1 MWTLDTADG
10 SERPKPKPVA
20 QLPPAEILGR
30 YWYFHTG
37 TVSRRKPT
45 NPPLSKPPTKFPK
58 TQLPSPAP
66 INSPPTFPP
75 MKWVTLPPVEPTK
88 FLTPLPSSKPPTSR
102 QPTNYP
108 VGKPTNPPTKF
119 PTPLPSSKPPTS
131 QPTSVGDLLVS
142 GAVDQQQLVTPPS
155 NNNENSNNNNINT
168 QEEGGGATT
177 SWEQSNDP
185 DSLCTH
191 NNSIKLTGY
200 KATLDCRGYVYCLFN
215 CLLLHR
221 PNSLPS
227 NPTANVRAGSTT
239 SSTSV
244 ETRNA
249 SSTNTIQ

>member
-1 MWTLDTADG
+1 METGNEIFGADHWSLPEGGLEGKVDVDTRYCRWFGTTKTKTG
-10 SERPKPKPVA
+10 SAVA
-20 QLPPAEILGR
+20 TCGDSR
-30 YWYFHTG
+30 WYWYFHTG

-88 FLTPLPSSKPPTSR
+88 FPTPLPSSKPPTSR

-191 NNSIKLTGY
+191 NNSIKLVCKMVVVAVTEIEI
-200 KATLDCRGYVYCLFN
+200 VFVN
-215 CLLLHR
+215 LLL
-221 PNSLPS
+221 PYY
-227 NPTANVRAGSTT
+227 
-239 SSTSV
+239 
-244 ETRNA
+244 
-249 SSTNTIQ
+249 